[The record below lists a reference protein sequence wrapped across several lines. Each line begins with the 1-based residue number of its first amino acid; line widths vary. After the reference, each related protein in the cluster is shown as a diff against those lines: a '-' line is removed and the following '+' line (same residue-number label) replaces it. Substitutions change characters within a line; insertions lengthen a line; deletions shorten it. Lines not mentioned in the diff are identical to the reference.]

1 MIVTGQ
7 PFEIECRRPILAVRF
22 PRPQRM
28 LSWSVLRPGFTVAP
42 SVAWLEVADA
52 DLPVGRDPIDLLRRR
67 LAEVDLDD
75 AIGLMT
81 ACDVRSYRMSAETVE
96 DVTATVVTTVGLG
109 NGEFVGHRRL
119 TAPSFAPP
127 PRGTINTLVHV
138 SVPLAESAMVET
150 IAIAAQA
157 RTVAVLEA
165 TLRRGGD
172 IVTGTGSDC
181 IVVASPPGDGLR
193 YAGLHTA
200 VGEAVGAAVAEVT
213 RGAISCWFRDTSRTA
228 RATKT
233 IDEAPPLP
241 RLIRAR
247 GAGRAM
253 R

>member
-1 MIVTGQ
+1 MIATDL

-22 PRPQRM
+22 GAAQRM
-28 LSWSVLRPGFTVAP
+28 LSWSISRPGFTTAP
-42 SVAWLEVADA
+42 SVAWLEVGDA
-52 DLPVGRDPIDLLRRR
+52 DMPLDGDPIALLNRR
-67 LAEVDLDD
+67 LAEVDLG
-75 AIGLMT
+75 AAVGLMT
-81 ACDVRSYRMSAETVE
+81 ACDVRGYRLVSETIE
-96 DVTATVVTTVGLG
+96 GVTATVVTTAGLG

-138 SVPLAESAMVET
+138 SAPLADAALVET

-172 IVTGTGSDC
+172 VVTGTGSDC
-181 IVVASPPGDGLR
+181 IVVATPSGGTVG

-200 VGEAVGAAVAEVT
+200 VGEAVGAAVTAAT
-213 RGAISCWFRDTSRTA
+213 RGAVSCWFRDVA
-228 RATKT
+228 RAARGTRSAE
-233 IDEAPPLP
+233 EATPL
-241 RLIRAR
+241 RSVRAR
-247 GAGRAM
+247 TGGRGL